1 MNKTQACAVLKAL
14 ELMEELLDGRLTQQ
28 PLLSGLDHPH
38 LMMHQALRIVRAEL
52 EREDSELQLPP
63 GWRLVPQEPT
73 EEMLLT
79 GHHRIDFDRS
89 DQCTFDP
96 FDEAQRGAT
105 HTGTTC
111 AEDLR
116 EAYQS
121 MLDKA
126 PQPLDFAGNGETK
139 LLIETSINHD
149 NRLVTVRAEP
159 VEACPEQGRRALRQA
174 QGERRCVMN
183 YENIN
188 KFLASTVMASS
199 GMVCRVN

>member
-1 MNKTQACAVLKAL
+1 MNKTDACAVLKAL
-14 ELMEELLDGRLTQQ
+14 ELMEELLDGRLIGQ
-28 PLLSGLDHPH
+28 PLPQSLDHPH
-38 LMMHQALRIVRAEL
+38 LMLNQALRLMRTEL
-52 EREDSELQLPP
+52 ERQTDELQLPP

-73 EEMLLT
+73 DEMLLT

-105 HTGTTC
+105 QTGSTC

-126 PQPLDFAGNGETK
+126 PEPPGAGNAC
-139 LLIETSINHD
+139 LLEF
-149 NRLVTVRAEP
+149 RAP
-159 VEACPEQGRRALRQA
+159 AYYVGQA
-174 QGERRCVMN
+174 VAWH
-183 YENIN
+183 
-188 KFLASTVMASS
+188 AS
-199 GMVCRVN
+199 